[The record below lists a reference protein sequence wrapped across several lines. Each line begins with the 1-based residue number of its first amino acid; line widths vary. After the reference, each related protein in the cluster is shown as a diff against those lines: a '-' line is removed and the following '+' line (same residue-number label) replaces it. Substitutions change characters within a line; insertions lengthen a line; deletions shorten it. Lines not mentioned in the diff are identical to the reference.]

1 MSAILSLGI
10 VMATGLT
17 VLLISIAAD
26 RLVRIGVR
34 IGVKSRVR
42 IGSEQVNLKSRCIVN
57 RGRR

>member
-10 VMATGLT
+10 VMSAGLT

-26 RLVRIGVR
+26 RLVRIGV
-34 IGVKSRVR
+34 GSKVR
-42 IGSEQVNLKSRCIVN
+42 IGSEQVSLKSRCIVN